1 MKIGESVTNYFS
13 SVMLVA
19 NDMRNIGEDMSDMKI
34 IEKILRTLT
43 EKFNYIVCS
52 IEESK
57 DIDQLSMDEL
67 QSSLLVHEQK
77 FQKNGGD
84 EQALKV
90 TSGERLGSSEEDK
103 FGGRGRATV
112 KCFNCHKLG
121 HFKYE
126 CPNWDKNINYAELD
140 EDEEMLLMS
149 YVEMHN
155 SKIEEVWFLDSGCT
169 NHRSGD
175 KRWFIE
181 LDESFRQ
188 MVKIG
193 NNSKMAV
200 MGNGN
205 IRIQILRTT

>member
-1 MKIGESVTNYFS
+1 
-13 SVMLVA
+13 
-19 NDMRNIGEDMSDMKI
+19 MKI
-34 IEKILRTLT
+34 IENILRTLT

-90 TSGERLGSSEEDK
+90 TSGERLGPSEEDK
-103 FGGRGRATV
+103 FGGRGKGRGNLKGRGRGRGRQLIDKATV
-112 KCFNCHKLG
+112 ECFDCHKLG
-121 HFKYE
+121 HFRYE
-126 CPNWDKNINYAELD
+126 CPNRDKNINYAELD

-155 SKIEEVWFLDSGCT
+155 SKIEEVWFLDFGCS
-169 NHRSGD
+169 NHMSGD

-193 NNSKMAV
+193 NNSKMAI
-200 MGNGN
+200 MGKGN
-205 IRIQILRTT
+205 IRIQILGTT